1 VLVGRETEM
10 SVITSALNDAQA
22 GHGSSVCFTGP
33 PGIGKTSLLD
43 AAQAA
48 APEFRPLRTTGVPGE
63 FAIGHAG
70 LADVVTPLRPWLSE
84 IPPPQRAALDSAL
97 GWSAA
102 EPQHERFLV
111 SAATLSLLSTAAQQ
125 QPVLVLI
132 DDLQWIDPE
141 SLTVLLFVARRI
153 GHDAVAFL
161 MAQRDGSTTAELA
174 GINQFRL
181 SGLSANQSA
190 GLLKEHRT
198 SPAVVNRLVKESA
211 GNPLAILEAVRQLS
225 PEQLRGSAPL
235 PPVLPVGERLTTA
248 FLDDQADLSPRARRA
263 ATIAAAAMDPAAG
276 PVVAALRAQG
286 IDADAA
292 LTEAEEAS
300 VLIVAGGTLTFRH
313 PLLRAAV
320 WQRASPG
327 ERREAHAALAAV
339 LQDRPEQCIRHRAEA
354 TIGFDDQLAD
364 DVTRLAEQERFR
376 LGYAASSSL
385 FERAAQLSKSPVAAA
400 DALASAVEDAAI
412 GGDSMRARALAGQFD
427 TINSGAAPQTSARIL
442 LGLGFLEENAG
453 SVPDSA
459 TLLQQAADL
468 GTGTIRLRAL
478 VELAQVNYRLGSARG
493 VADAA
498 NALAA
503 VADLTDPEQEML
515 TSYTRAAA
523 LAFNGQWERA
533 RPPGLRAMELLESEP
548 ALRDDPR
555 YLVIALLTAGWIGE
569 PARALTY
576 LDRRLDAA
584 RARGAIGV
592 LPLALDVLAAGAV
605 QLHRHEL
612 AYAYAGEAVELGTEL
627 GYVADVGSA
636 HSTLAIESAARGR
649 HDDAVR
655 AIAEA
660 KRLSAIAGVGG
671 AAVQVH
677 LVEAFC
683 ALCRGDYPLV
693 VSILEQ
699 RIAVDDGRLPRG
711 DYPLAVAPDLVEA
724 YLALDRRPDA
734 VALAARHAALH
745 HKSGNP
751 DILANVHRLAGMIAV
766 DDVRADESFHLAH
779 ELHGKGSDQLAA
791 ARTRLLHGSRLRR
804 AGRRIAAREQLRIAA
819 ESFRAMGFDAWTA
832 RADGE
837 LAATGATARR
847 RPGLGDSLTSQETRI
862 ALLVAR
868 GQTNRDIAAAL
879 FVSPRTVEHHV
890 ASVLRKRGLRSRT
903 ELAVSLAET
912 GTATS

>member
-111 SAATLSLLSTAAQQ
+111 SAAALSLLSTAAQQ

-515 TSYTRAAA
+515 TSYTLHPGR
-523 LAFNGQWERA
+523 RA
-533 RPPGLRAMELLESEP
+533 RLQRA
-548 ALRDDPR
+548 
-555 YLVIALLTAGWIGE
+555 VGAG
-569 PARALTY
+569 P
-576 LDRRLDAA
+576 
-584 RARGAIGV
+584 
-592 LPLALDVLAAGAV
+592 
-605 QLHRHEL
+605 
-612 AYAYAGEAVELGTEL
+612 
-627 GYVADVGSA
+627 
-636 HSTLAIESAARGR
+636 
-649 HDDAVR
+649 
-655 AIAEA
+655 
-660 KRLSAIAGVGG
+660 
-671 AAVQVH
+671 
-677 LVEAFC
+677 
-683 ALCRGDYPLV
+683 
-693 VSILEQ
+693 
-699 RIAVDDGRLPRG
+699 
-711 DYPLAVAPDLVEA
+711 
-724 YLALDRRPDA
+724 
-734 VALAARHAALH
+734 
-745 HKSGNP
+745 
-751 DILANVHRLAGMIAV
+751 
-766 DDVRADESFHLAH
+766 
-779 ELHGKGSDQLAA
+779 A
-791 ARTRLLHGSRLRR
+791 ARTARHGT
-804 AGRRIAAREQLRIAA
+804 AGVR
-819 ESFRAMGFDAWTA
+819 
-832 RADGE
+832 
-837 LAATGATARR
+837 TGAA
-847 RPGLGDSLTSQETRI
+847 
-862 ALLVAR
+862 
-868 GQTNRDIAAAL
+868 
-879 FVSPRTVEHHV
+879 
-890 ASVLRKRGLRSRT
+890 
-903 ELAVSLAET
+903 
-912 GTATS
+912 